1 MKIKIYRKLP
11 YIVLCVAGS
20 VLLSLVDLS
29 TVAYAKGGRKM
40 KLFSNITQ
48 KVIQLPEPRLR
59 GRMSIEEALATR
71 ESTRHFRSEPLT
83 QSELSQLL
91 WAAQGIT
98 HTYGGRSAPSAGALY
113 PLELYLVLQEGIFRY
128 VPQNH
133 QIIRISDQ
141 NLIDNLASAALGQ
154 QCIRESPVVIV
165 ITAVYERTARKYGNR
180 GERYVKVEAGHAA
193 QNILLQAVSL
203 GLGAVPVGAFYDD
216 HVRKVL
222 DLPADHEPLYLIP
235 IGHKK

>member
-40 KLFSNITQ
+40 KLFSDITQ

-133 QIIRISDQ
+133 QIIRISDR
-141 NLIDNLASAALGQ
+141 NLIDNLAISCPRPAMHKRVACCNCHHSGLRKNSTK
-154 QCIRESPVVIV
+154 IRQS
-165 ITAVYERTARKYGNR
+165 G
-180 GERYVKVEAGHAA
+180 
-193 QNILLQAVSL
+193 
-203 GLGAVPVGAFYDD
+203 
-216 HVRKVL
+216 
-222 DLPADHEPLYLIP
+222 
-235 IGHKK
+235 